1 MDAGLIMSAY
11 RRYDEIGVG
20 DQFPAEPLSFTVAG
34 KTVDAFLAATGD
46 PGDRYQSSIVG
57 GTRRAPSMI
66 ASVYLIDL
74 LKARA
79 SPPGGIHAKQSIRF
93 HRAVNVGETLKL
105 QASIVEKYVRKDR
118 NYAVSEFEAR
128 GTGGDLV
135 ASGLIT
141 SIWGRDQ

>member
-1 MDAGLIMSAY
+1 MIAY
-11 RRYDEIGVG
+11 RRYDEIAVG
-20 DQFPAEPLSFTVAG
+20 DQFPTQPLSFTVKGEA
-34 KTVDAFLAATGD
+34 VDAFLDATGD
-46 PGDRYQSSIVG
+46 TGERYRDAGESG
-57 GTRRAPSMI
+57 ARRAPSMI

-93 HRAVNVGETLKL
+93 HRAVNVGETLGL

-128 GTGGDLV
+128 GAKGDLV

-141 SIWGRDQ
+141 SIWGQDL